1 MWNFTTIMKTSSFL
15 AQRFRNRRYFKI
27 EVLYLSFTGVLLQNI
42 ISRRPGDGQQEYDAV
57 KAKYTMSDISNAR
70 DGVSCTHILF

>member
-1 MWNFTTIMKTSSFL
+1 MELHNYNENIFISSTTF
-15 AQRFRNRRYFKI
+15 QEQ
-27 EVLYLSFTGVLLQNI
+27 EVFLSFTGVLLQNI